1 MRRLLLTS
9 PFLLLGCASN
19 DRMELITGSNQEAI
33 VRNGTPALYSRKKHL
48 VMLSANASAISSH
61 ERPGFTLAVRNM
73 GSKGVLLT
81 TPSISASGSIENK
94 RTALKVFS
102 YDELVK
108 EEQER
113 QTVAAFA
120 TALSAVGGAMAASQA
135 GYVHTTGSVSGNTY
149 GRPYHGTYSATTYDP
164 YRAQLA
170 TQAAQDRSAADFASL
185 RAEGEVNL
193 ARLNATI
200 LKDHTVM
207 PGEWYGGVIVLA
219 VPPKDQAGAAE
230 YTIAINFDGE
240 VHEFKVRQSRL
251 R

>member
-1 MRRLLLTS
+1 
-9 PFLLLGCASN
+9 
-19 DRMELITGSNQEAI
+19 
-33 VRNGTPALYSRKKHL
+33 
-48 VMLSANASAISSH
+48 
-61 ERPGFTLAVRNM
+61 M
-73 GSKGVLLT
+73 GSKAVLMS
-81 TPSISASGSIENK
+81 TPSISASGSIQNK

-108 EEQER
+108 EEKDR

-170 TQAAQDRSAADFASL
+170 GQAAQDRAAADFASL
-185 RAEGEVNL
+185 RADGEANL
-193 ARLNATI
+193 ARLNTTI
-200 LKDHTVM
+200 LKNHTVM

-230 YTIAINFDGE
+230 YTISIPFDGE
-240 VHEFKVRQSRL
+240 IHEFKVRQSPL
-251 R
+251 Q